1 VEILLHLSQ
10 IINLNKINDMK
21 RVFFILVALLTAAVA
36 GAQDQDAVAFAN
48 AEWKV
53 TELERGA
60 QAMYAQVPMF
70 NSVQSI
76 CVIKYPAKKFKTEIL
91 HRPGKEQADIP
102 SKIGKEVGAAFALNA
117 GYFDMKALTP
127 TVYFRVGDEVY
138 GQTHPTEEYRVDGVI
153 ALKNKKG
160 TKVMIAKSTPA
171 EYDEVAGKCHAVMAT
186 GPTLIIED
194 EIVVPV
200 LMGNAADGANA
211 AAAQEELKRSGKSSQ
226 HYSSAKFYD
235 RRHPRTA
242 IGTDSKGYI
251 YLVVI
256 DGRFP
261 GQGDG
266 ATIWETAKIC
276 ELLGMDNAIN
286 LDGGGSTTIWSE
298 TTGVINHPYDNRKFD
313 HEGERKIPNMIVA
326 Y

>member
-1 VEILLHLSQ
+1 
-10 IINLNKINDMK
+10 MK
-21 RVFFILVALLTAAVA
+21 KFIFILAALLTVSAAW
-36 GAQDQDAVAFAN
+36 AQDQDAVAFAN
-48 AEWKV
+48 ADWKV

-60 QAMYAQVPMF
+60 QAMYAQIPMF
-70 NSVQSI
+70 NSIQSI
-76 CVIKYPAKKFKTEIL
+76 CVIKYPAKKFRTEIL
-91 HRPGKEQADIP
+91 HRPGEQYDIP
-102 SKIGKEVGAAFALNA
+102 SKVGKEVGAAFALNA
-117 GYFDMKALTP
+117 GYFNMKTNLP

-138 GQTHPTEEYRVDGVI
+138 GHTHPTEVYRVDGVV
-153 ALKNKKG
+153 AFKDKKG
-160 TKVMIAKSTPA
+160 KKMLIAKSDTTQYEA
-171 EYDEVAGKCHAVMAT
+171 VAGKRHAVMAT
-186 GPTLIIED
+186 GPTLVIED
-194 EIVVPV
+194 EIIVPV
-200 LMGNAADGANA
+200 LMGNAADGANVA
-211 AAAQEELKRSGKSSQ
+211 AMKEEQNSKVKRPTQ

-242 IGTDSKGYI
+242 IGSDDKGNI

-276 ELLGMDNAIN
+276 QLLGMTNATN

-298 TTGVINHPYDNRKFD
+298 ETGVINHPYDNRKFD